1 MAHITHTPLP
11 NGFCRYHNAS
21 TAELWVPNSGDNEL
35 LPLWYGRT
43 HAQQATARRL
53 DCVQSVKYLPNPNL
67 LAHSRRNYTAC
78 VTPPSN
84 PDAMTNLTC
93 SITSLSDLLDKADR
107 NLLNLTTTV
116 ASCPGICSLAWGKG
130 NPDLSGIGVMISY
143 IMQGVLTFL
152 CGPVIG
158 FLYHLDSVSNEPT
171 RRRLSEVTHLFLEI
185 SAGFNIPVAIAAAF
199 RMAQSPPYFDQ
210 FSMLYVLGA
219 QGISFISVM
228 LTSMSFE
235 KSHLSPNL
243 PTTLFYLNLQGFLF
257 FVVMTAQSSSDYKWA
272 STRQLFEDCRSYSQI
287 TLFRVPSAEEVILP
301 YLAEKSN

>member
-1 MAHITHTPLP
+1 MP
-11 NGFCRYHNAS
+11 S
-21 TAELWVPNSGDNEL
+21 
-35 LPLWYGRT
+35 
-43 HAQQATARRL
+43 RRL

-199 RMAQSPPYFDQ
+199 RMAQSPPYVDQ